1 MSDLS
6 RRRLIAATLATLTA
20 PAAAHAR
27 TPGPAPDPRSEALD
41 QAMTHDQAPPA
52 VAAAVVTSGGQAW
65 ADVRGVRRRGQT
77 DAVTLDDR
85 WHLGSNTKAMTA
97 AVWARLVEQGQA
109 RWGMPLAEAFP
120 QTPVHE
126 AFAALTVEDL
136 LRHKAGL
143 SDRTDFPLPLVA
155 RADTRPVVE
164 QRAAL
169 AQALTRPP
177 AGPVG
182 TFAYGNVN
190 YVLAGAVIERIAG
203 RPCEEVVAA
212 ELFSPLGI
220 GSAGFG
226 APRTNVSG
234 GPNAWGHHV
243 QGQAATPIDPELP
256 YADNA
261 PLMAPAGTAHMALA
275 DYGRFVQ
282 AMLGGGPA
290 GWLSADS
297 LSRLITPLDGDA
309 YALGWSLGPNGAIA
323 HEGSNTL
330 WHAVVIAQP
339 DRGRASIV
347 LSNGGMAGR
356 SATVPLAQRLLL
368 DAADA

>member
-20 PAAAHAR
+20 PAAAQAR
-27 TPGPAPDPRSEALD
+27 APRPAPDPQTEALG

-52 VAAAVVTSGGQAW
+52 VAAAVVTSAGQTW
-65 ADVRGVRRRGQT
+65 AAVRGVRRHGRT
-77 DAVTLDDR
+77 DAATSEDR

-97 AVWARLVEQGQA
+97 AVWARFVEQGRA
-109 RWGMPLAEAFP
+109 RWGMSLAEAFP
-120 QTPVHE
+120 QAPVHQ
-126 AFAALTVEDL
+126 AFASLTVEDL

-143 SDRTDFPLPLVA
+143 SDRTDFPLPMVA

-177 AGPVG
+177 AGQVG

-203 RPCEEVVAA
+203 RPWEEVAAA
-212 ELFSPLGI
+212 EIFDPLGI

-226 APRTNVSG
+226 APRNNASG
-234 GPNAWGHHV
+234 GANAWGHHV
-243 QGQAATPIDPELP
+243 QGQAATPIDPQLP
-256 YADNA
+256 YSDNA
-261 PLMAPAGTAHMALA
+261 PLMGPAGTAHMTLA
-275 DYGRFVQ
+275 DYGRFIQ
-282 AMLGGGPA
+282 AMLGGGPV

-297 LSRLITPLDGDA
+297 LSRLMTPVDDDA
-309 YALGWSLGPNGAIA
+309 YALGWGRGPNGAVA

-339 DRGRASIV
+339 DRGRASVV

-356 SATVPLAQRLLL
+356 AATVPLAQRLLL